1 MSAVNLAGFLVKYC
15 EKSVEMQQSGDDPD
29 LLQAISTAAVA
40 LTEAAGKT
48 YLNIIAIPSGK
59 RSQVLQDGVNYHL
72 GDDLSTYFGAII
84 SKIIGGGYSI
94 LKCVSIRKEGR
105 DSTPEF
111 LIEQQRMQVCAG
123 LAVSHVLA
131 PLGPDMPGIFPAAPL
146 GIAASLID
154 AKDVAARCLIPED
167 VQALNKLVHYF
178 RRAKL
183 AEAPENQRDEGS
195 TRSLPLSLKIVDE
208 LGELCNIATQ
218 ANSKDT
224 DRMVARTNVLA
235 YKSCANL
242 YCMIVRQSSMKPL
255 GNLCSG
261 CELVR
266 YCCAVC
272 QKGDWK
278 RGHKIACKSIQAAK
292 E

>member
-1 MSAVNLAGFLVKYC
+1 M
-15 EKSVEMQQSGDDPD
+15 
-29 LLQAISTAAVA
+29 A

-266 YCCAVC
+266 YCSARC